1 MYEIKRHFIDTL
13 DSCKDTLIRF
23 VDIATKRVYQQ
34 NVSIGLVTQNSNA
47 MLCVNLGRYILV
59 DTLKIHV
66 Y

>member
-1 MYEIKRHFIDTL
+1 ML

-59 DTLKIHV
+59 DTLKFHV